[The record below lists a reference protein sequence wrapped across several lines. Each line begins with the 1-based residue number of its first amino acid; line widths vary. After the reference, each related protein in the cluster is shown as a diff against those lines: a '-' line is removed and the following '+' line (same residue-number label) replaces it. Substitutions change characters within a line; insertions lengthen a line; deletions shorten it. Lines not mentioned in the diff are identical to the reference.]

1 MKSDKMPHII
11 YTSLESLIK
20 KIEGCENN
28 PEHSSKKKKKISEY
42 IPCVY
47 SRLTIWGFHQI
58 EDKHTW

>member
-28 PEHSSKKKKKISEY
+28 PEHSSKKKKK
-42 IPCVY
+42 
-47 SRLTIWGFHQI
+47 
-58 EDKHTW
+58 KKNK